1 MHERHVMSVIKTVL
15 LQGHSL
21 ARSPGS
27 STSVLIITPAT
38 PASGLD
44 EVPVLPTKIEK
55 KTET

>member
-38 PASGLD
+38 PASGLG